1 MFKWLNKGTLFAT
14 VFAGWSMLKID
25 GIVGFAPLFVISL
38 SVRQNKKTE
47 GKYLVMYYVYMIAV
61 LEGLRLIE
69 RGISM
74 RYSEYNQLF
83 VMVVLIFMLAVI
95 NAGADTFFEKLSI
108 SKYNSD
114 SN

>member
-1 MFKWLNKGTLFAT
+1 MFNWLNKGTLFAT
-14 VFAGWSMLKID
+14 VFAGRFMFELHV
-25 GIVGFAPLFVISL
+25 IVGFTYLFGISL
-38 SVRQNKKTE
+38 LVRQNKKTE

-69 RGISM
+69 RGISI
-74 RYSEYNQLF
+74 RYSEYNHMS
-83 VMVVLIFMLAVI
+83 VMVVLVLMLAVI